1 VLVALRYPLPRPC
14 ALSAHCLGSRFE
26 TGPVTHRLM
35 PAKSEDIRLLGTCMA
50 VALVTTP
57 AKPQKWAETSLTGLK
72 NRLLQMVA
80 RVAPGAG
87 TLRVRLH
94 RWRGVKIGNGV
105 WIGYDAVI
113 ETSKP
118 QLVSIGDGAA
128 IGIRAT
134 VIAHFR
140 EVTGVTIGP
149 GASIGPGAII
159 MPGVTIGE
167 GAVVTAGSVVTRSVP
182 PMTVV
187 QGNPAKAV
195 ARNRLALLPDVSL
208 GQFTASLRPVE
219 RRP

>member
-1 VLVALRYPLPRPC
+1 MFGY
-14 ALSAHCLGSRFE
+14 E
-26 TGPVTHRLM
+26 TGF
-35 PAKSEDIRLLGTCMA
+35 
-50 VALVTTP
+50 
-57 AKPQKWAETSLTGLK
+57 TGMK

-80 RVAPGAG
+80 RVAPGAA

-94 RWRGVKIGNGV
+94 RWRGVKIGKRA

-113 ETSKP
+113 ETSRP
-118 QLVSIGDGAA
+118 QFVTIGDDVG
-128 IGIRAT
+128 IGMRAT

-140 EVTGVTIGP
+140 EVKGVTIEAR
-149 GASIGPGAII
+149 ASIGPGAII

-195 ARNRLALLPDVSL
+195 ARTELALLPEVSMK
-208 GQFTASLRPVE
+208 QFSAALRPIG
-219 RRP
+219 RRR

>member
-1 VLVALRYPLPRPC
+1 
-14 ALSAHCLGSRFE
+14 
-26 TGPVTHRLM
+26 
-35 PAKSEDIRLLGTCMA
+35 MA
-50 VALVTTP
+50 VASVTTP
-57 AKPQKWAETSLTGLK
+57 SQPQTWRQSRLTGLK

-80 RVAPGAG
+80 RAVPGA
-87 TLRVRLH
+87 TTVRVRLH
-94 RWRGVKIGNGV
+94 RWRGVKIGKSV

-113 ETSKP
+113 ETSRP
-118 QLVSIGDGAA
+118 ELVTIGDEAV

-140 EVTGVTIGP
+140 EVRGVTIGP
-149 GASIGPGAII
+149 RASIGPGVII

-195 ARNRLALLPDVSL
+195 ACNDLALLPNVSL
-208 GQFTASLRPVE
+208 KQFTASLRPLKKQV
-219 RRP
+219 